1 MNNLILYGIGNAKY
15 QYRVLRYYWVYDENT
30 DIAEIKR
37 IARMM
42 QVVNPSIEHVY
53 LISNRRGLKRDFV
66 ESIKR
71 NSIESCAIFKDI
83 LEREGIK
90 IFYKALVASGLS
102 EDVAITLT
110 VKMIHEIA
118 QIVLEKKSEEQDEAE

>member
-1 MNNLILYGIGNAKY
+1 MKNLILYGIGNARY
-15 QYRVLRYYWVYDENT
+15 QYRVLKYFCIYDENA
-30 DIAEIKR
+30 DVAEIKR

-53 LISNRRGLKRDFV
+53 LISNRHGLRREFQ

-90 IFYKALVASGLS
+90 IF
-102 EDVAITLT
+102 
-110 VKMIHEIA
+110 
-118 QIVLEKKSEEQDEAE
+118 

>member
-1 MNNLILYGIGNAKY
+1 MKNLILYGVGNARY
-15 QYRVLRYYWVYDENT
+15 QYRVLRYFYVYDESA
-30 DIAEIKR
+30 DVAEIKR

-53 LISNRRGLKRDFV
+53 LISNRHGLKREFQ

-90 IFYKALVASGLS
+90 IF
-102 EDVAITLT
+102 
-110 VKMIHEIA
+110 
-118 QIVLEKKSEEQDEAE
+118 

>member
-1 MNNLILYGIGNAKY
+1 MKNLILYGIGNARY
-15 QYRVLRYYWVYDENT
+15 QYRVLRYFYIYDENA
-30 DIAEIKR
+30 DGAEIKR

-53 LISNRRGLKRDFV
+53 LISNRHGLKREFQ

-90 IFYKALVASGLS
+90 IF
-102 EDVAITLT
+102 
-110 VKMIHEIA
+110 
-118 QIVLEKKSEEQDEAE
+118 

>member
-1 MNNLILYGIGNAKY
+1 MKNLILYGIGNARY
-15 QYRVLRYYWVYDENT
+15 QYRVLRYFYVYDEGA

-53 LISNRRGLKRDFV
+53 LISNRHGLKREFQ

-90 IFYKALVASGLS
+90 IF
-102 EDVAITLT
+102 
-110 VKMIHEIA
+110 
-118 QIVLEKKSEEQDEAE
+118 

>member
-1 MNNLILYGIGNAKY
+1 MKNLILYGIGNARY
-15 QYRVLRYYWVYDENT
+15 QYRVLRYFYVNDENA
-30 DIAEIKR
+30 DVAEIKR

-53 LISNRRGLKRDFV
+53 LISNRHGLKREFQ

-90 IFYKALVASGLS
+90 IF
-102 EDVAITLT
+102 
-110 VKMIHEIA
+110 
-118 QIVLEKKSEEQDEAE
+118 

>member
-1 MNNLILYGIGNAKY
+1 MNNIILYGIGDARY
-15 QYRVLRYYWVYDENT
+15 QYRALRYFVIHDEKT

-37 IARMM
+37 IARVM

-53 LISNRRGLKRDFV
+53 VISNRHGLRREFA
-66 ESIKR
+66 ESLKR

-90 IFYKALVASGLS
+90 IF
-102 EDVAITLT
+102 
-110 VKMIHEIA
+110 
-118 QIVLEKKSEEQDEAE
+118 

>member
-1 MNNLILYGIGNAKY
+1 MKNLILYGIGNARY
-15 QYRVLRYYWVYDENT
+15 QYRVLRYFYVYDENA

-53 LISNRRGLKRDFV
+53 LISNRHGLKHEFQ

-90 IFYKALVASGLS
+90 IF
-102 EDVAITLT
+102 
-110 VKMIHEIA
+110 
-118 QIVLEKKSEEQDEAE
+118 